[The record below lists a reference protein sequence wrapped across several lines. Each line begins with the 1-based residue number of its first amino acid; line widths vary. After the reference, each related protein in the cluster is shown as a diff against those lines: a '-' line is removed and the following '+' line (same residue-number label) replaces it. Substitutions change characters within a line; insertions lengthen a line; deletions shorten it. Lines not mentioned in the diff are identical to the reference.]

1 MTKTFAYTEPSG
13 AYGFYSVLPTGAI
26 EWDSLHVPGLG
37 FIVLMNESTPEW
49 DDNREAAEDAFNRID
64 AIVKA
69 EFEIVEDFEIE
80 RDTRMDSMRYA
91 KDHMHWQNGTF

>member
-1 MTKTFAYTEPSG
+1 MTRTFAYTEPSG
-13 AYGFYSVLPTGAI
+13 AYGFYSVLPTGEI
-26 EWDSLHVPGLG
+26 EWDSLHVPLLG
-37 FIVLMNESTPEW
+37 FVVLGNETTSEW

-80 RDTRMDSMRYA
+80 YCAGLKDAAYARDF
-91 KDHMHWQNGTF
+91 MHWKNGTF